1 MTLAEKIAEEILDM
15 VRERR
20 YLPGEKLPTEKE
32 LCAHLGAGRNTVREA
47 LKILA
52 SRNIV
57 TIRQGAG
64 TYISK
69 RQGVVDDP
77 LGFAMVSDRGKLTRD
92 LIQVRI
98 ILEPPIAALAAQ
110 CALPQDIREL
120 EEILEQ
126 MEEQMR
132 RRQGYSK
139 LDVRFHTKIA
149 QCTHNMVMEN
159 LIPIIGNGV
168 EVFAREVA
176 STEFQQT
183 ILSHRRIFDAVREHK
198 PFEAEN
204 EMRFHLLF
212 NSNRYSGE
220 PGEEEEK
227 S

>member
-1 MTLAEKIAEEILDM
+1 MCGNFRNFTLEIFHGTIKFEE
-15 VRERR
+15 R
-20 YLPGEKLPTEKE
+20 
-32 LCAHLGAGRNTVREA
+32 GRGPAR
-47 LKILA
+47 
-52 SRNIV
+52 
-57 TIRQGAG
+57 
-64 TYISK
+64 IS
-69 RQGVVDDP
+69 P
-77 LGFAMVSDRGKLTRD
+77 SGK
-92 LIQVRI
+92 
-98 ILEPPIAALAAQ
+98 
-110 CALPQDIREL
+110 
-120 EEILEQ
+120 
-126 MEEQMR
+126 
-132 RRQGYSK
+132 GYSK

-220 PGEEEEK
+220 PGEEEENP
-227 S
+227 